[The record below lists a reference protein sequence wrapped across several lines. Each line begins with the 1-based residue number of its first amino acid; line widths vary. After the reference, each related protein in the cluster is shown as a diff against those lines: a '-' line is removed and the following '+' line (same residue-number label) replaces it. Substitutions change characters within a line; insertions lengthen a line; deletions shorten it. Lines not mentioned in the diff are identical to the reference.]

1 MCLEKE
7 RVNASGWSKPLGPS
21 CTPATVQP
29 RTCSACPVPWLQTA
43 CQHQRA
49 HRVPT
54 RALHSWASSAWHFAP
69 CLLPLR
75 VSLRVRSLHS
85 TPHKDPVSYTHLYPH
100 MAASRSRALRD
111 AGQPLTLASAH
122 GKGDLKGWLVG
133 LQIWPDAVC
142 VVLNTDGLLRWLR
155 E

>member
-1 MCLEKE
+1 MP
-7 RVNASGWSKPLGPS
+7 VGGASRSAPAALQLLCSPGP
-21 CTPATVQP
+21 VQP
-29 RTCSACPVPWLQTA
+29 AQCHGFKLPVSTKEHIGFP
-43 CQHQRA
+43 
-49 HRVPT
+49 PG
-54 RALHSWASSAWHFAP
+54 HSTPGQASAWHFAP

-85 TPHKDPVSYTHLYPH
+85 TPHKDPVSYTPLYLH

-133 LQIWPDAVC
+133 LPIW
-142 VVLNTDGLLRWLR
+142 
-155 E
+155 